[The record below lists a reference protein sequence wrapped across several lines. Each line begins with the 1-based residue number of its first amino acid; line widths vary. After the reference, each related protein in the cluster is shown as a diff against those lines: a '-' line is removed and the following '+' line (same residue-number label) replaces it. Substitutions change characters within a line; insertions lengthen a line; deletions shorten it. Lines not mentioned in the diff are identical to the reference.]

1 MKNNKIEKGEKEI
14 MKGKVNWFNEKKGFG
29 FIKVEG
35 LENDVFV
42 HYTDIQMEGYKTL
55 NKDDLVTFEYNEKD
69 NKAEKVVKIEEE

>member
-1 MKNNKIEKGEKEI
+1 MKKIEKGETSL
-14 MKGKVNWFNEKKGFG
+14 MNGKVNWFNEKKGYG

-42 HYTDIQMEGYKTL
+42 HYSDIQMEGFKTL
-55 NKDDLVTFEYNEKD
+55 TKDDLVAFEHNEKD